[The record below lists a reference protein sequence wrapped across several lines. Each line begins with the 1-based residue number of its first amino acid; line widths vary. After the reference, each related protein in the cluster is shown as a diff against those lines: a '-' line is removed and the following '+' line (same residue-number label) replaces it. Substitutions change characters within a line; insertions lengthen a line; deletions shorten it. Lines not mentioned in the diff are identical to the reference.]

1 MTEATPERDP
11 RPPDDQLKTSDLE
24 RELHEMQRLLLE
36 ERQQREQLEREVA
49 AQRRDL
55 VQVETEQDGLREA
68 AEILGPPEGH
78 SWRDDKRN
86 LGAGLTVTG
95 LLSFVVGVILHFA
108 GQSFFIESNAHLGF
122 FFGVI
127 GLVIFLLGFTL
138 IW

>member
-1 MTEATPERDP
+1 VTEATPERDP

>member
-1 MTEATPERDP
+1 
-11 RPPDDQLKTSDLE
+11 
-24 RELHEMQRLLLE
+24 MQQLLLE
-36 ERQQREQLEREVA
+36 ERHQREQLEREVA
-49 AQRRDL
+49 AQRREL
-55 VQVETEQDGLREA
+55 VQVETERDGLREA

-86 LGAGLTVTG
+86 LGAGLTVNG
-95 LLSFVVGVILHFA
+95 LLSFVVGVVLHFA